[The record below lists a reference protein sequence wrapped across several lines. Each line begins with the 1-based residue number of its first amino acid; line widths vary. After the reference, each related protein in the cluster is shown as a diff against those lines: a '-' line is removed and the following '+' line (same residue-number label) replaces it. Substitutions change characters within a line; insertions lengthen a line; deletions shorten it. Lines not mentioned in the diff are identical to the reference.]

1 MGPERMIRTVV
12 SSTPAAPKGPSR
24 VDPLVGTLIAGKYKI
39 IKKIGEGGMGS
50 VYIADQEP
58 INRKV
63 AIKVLLG
70 KLAEDEVAVKRFEQ
84 EARAISRMQH
94 PNTVTIYDFGTEDG
108 RLYIV
113 MEYLKGKTL
122 TQVLRQDGVLAA
134 PRACKI
140 MRQVCS
146 SLADAHAAGII
157 HRDLKPDN
165 IFLTEVGGDPDWV
178 KVLDFGVAKLAD
190 TEGAGT
196 LTQTGMIFGTPKY
209 MSPEQAEGRPIDYRA
224 DIYALGVVLFELL
237 IGRPPFVAD
246 TPVGLLLKHI
256 SEPPPPFK
264 KIRPDL
270 QIDPR
275 VEAIVMKALEK
286 TPDRRQQVV
295 SELANELAA
304 FERAVTGAT
313 PMHAIGTVPSGPAPG
328 GLPTEVIPGTQA
340 GSPIT
345 PAGLMPPNQVPP
357 GLSLSL
363 PSPTKDMLLPSPT
376 GTATAAHGAPYLA
389 GQGSTAQ
396 NTAQA
401 TAQGVMPFASNTAPI
416 GGIGGAFTHGL
427 THPIPA
433 PGGGVDTL
441 GGVIGDMS
449 GGLERPPKPKTG
461 LLFAGV
467 GALTIAIAL
476 AAFVLKT
483 GNATVESLPL
493 DPPPQPKK
501 EVVEP
506 KKDTVVQQNQEKND
520 ERPPEPDPP
529 KDPDPHNKIV
539 TPHPKEKR
547 HPNDRPRDEV
557 SPNVT
562 VRVDST
568 PSHALVEL
576 EGREFCVTPCSK
588 SVARGDVLTLVF
600 SKEGYEKAQKVVA
613 TNGDRSVT
621 AELVKLTPSGGG
633 ETQQKKIIEKKKD
646 PSDARR
652 DRENEKVD
660 TEKVD
665 DLK

>member
-1 MGPERMIRTVV
+1 MGPEGMIRTVV

-84 EARAISRMQH
+84 EARAISKMQH
-94 PNTVTIYDFGTEDG
+94 PNTVTIYDFGTEEG

-113 MEYLKGKTL
+113 MEFLKGTTL
-122 TQVLRQDGVLAA
+122 TQVLRQDGVLLA

-224 DIYALGVVLFELL
+224 DIYALGVVLYELL

-256 SEPPPPFK
+256 SEPPSPFK

-270 QIDPR
+270 QIDAR
-275 VEAIVMKALEK
+275 VEAIVMKSLEK
-286 TPDRRQQVV
+286 HPDRRQQVV
-295 SELANELAA
+295 SELAHELAA

-313 PMHAIGTVPSGPAPG
+313 PMHALSTVPSPPAAG
-328 GLPTEVIPGTQA
+328 GFPTEVIPGTQP

-345 PAGLMPPNQVPP
+345 PAGLMPPNLVPP

-363 PSPTKDMLLPSPT
+363 PSQTKDMLLPSPT
-376 GTATAAHGAPYLA
+376 GTRTA
-389 GQGSTAQ
+389 QGGPNPTQIPTAQ

-416 GGIGGAFTHGL
+416 GGAFTHGL
-427 THPIPA
+427 THPIPH

-449 GGLERPPKPKTG
+449 GGLQRPPKPKTG
-461 LLFAGV
+461 ILFAGV
-467 GALTIAIAL
+467 GALAVAIAL
-476 AAFVLKT
+476 AAFVLKS

-493 DPPPQPKK
+493 EQEAQPKK
-501 EVVEP
+501 QVVVEP
-506 KKDTVVQQNQEKND
+506 KKDTTVQPIDEKKND
-520 ERPPEPDPP
+520 VVPDPEPP
-529 KDPDPHNKIV
+529 KDPEPHGRIV
-539 TPHPKEKR
+539 TPHGKDKK
-547 HPNDRPRDEV
+547 HPPSDRPPRNDA

-562 VRVDST
+562 VTVDSS
-568 PSHALVEL
+568 PQHALVEL

-600 SKEGYEKAQKVVA
+600 SKDGYEKAQKVVA

-621 AELVKLTPSGGG
+621 AELIKLAQAGGDPPRK
-633 ETQQKKIIEKKKD
+633 TIEKKKD
-646 PSDARR
+646 PDTRR
-652 DRENEKVD
+652 NPDHEKVD